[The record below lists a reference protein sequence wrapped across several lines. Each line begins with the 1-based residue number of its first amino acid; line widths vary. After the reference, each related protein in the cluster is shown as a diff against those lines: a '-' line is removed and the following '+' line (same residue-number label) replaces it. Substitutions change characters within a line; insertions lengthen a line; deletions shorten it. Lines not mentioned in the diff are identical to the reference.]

1 MRRLFARSVSQTPT
15 ASRDGRNQF
24 QQRWP
29 VAGLFIAFE
38 GGEGAG
44 KTTQSLLLAERLA
57 ELQTPHLL
65 VREPGGTELGE
76 YLREY
81 LKSERPLSPEAEL
94 LLFEA
99 ARKELVTTQIVPA
112 LEAGQVV
119 IADRFFGSTI
129 AYQGYGRGLDLQVIE
144 SLNAFAAGHATPDL
158 TILLDLSPEAGI
170 SRAMSFQISFGQDA
184 SGDLAPMGRN
194 AEGTRFEDL
203 DLGFHHRARE
213 GFLAQAEAY
222 RDSWVTLDAL
232 QPVESVREEIWRLA
246 RERLYPDEKA
256 AARPRGPR
264 IAAPQGELWP
274 QAT

>member
-1 MRRLFARSVSQTPT
+1 MP
-15 ASRDGRNQF
+15 
-24 QQRWP
+24 
-29 VAGLFIAFE
+29 GLFIAFE

-99 ARKELVTTQIVPA
+99 ARVELVSCQIVPA

-129 AYQGYGRGLDLQVIE
+129 AYQGYGRGLDLQIID
-144 SLNAFAAGHATPDL
+144 SLNRFAAGSATPDL

-170 SRAMSFQISFGQDA
+170 RRAMAFQTSFSQDA
-184 SGDLAPMGRN
+184 SGGLAPLERN
-194 AEGTRFEDL
+194 EEGTRFEDL
-203 DLGFHHRARE
+203 DLDFHNRARA
-213 GFLAQAEAY
+213 GFKELAEAQQET
-222 RDSWVTLDAL
+222 WVMIDAL
-232 QPVESVREEIWRLA
+232 GSIESVQDEIWSRT
-246 RERLYPDEKA
+246 RERLYPEEKA
-256 AARPRGPR
+256 ARARPRAPTNPV
-264 IAAPQGELWP
+264 PQGELWP

>member
-1 MRRLFARSVSQTPT
+1 M
-15 ASRDGRNQF
+15 
-24 QQRWP
+24 
-29 VAGLFIAFE
+29 AGLFIAFE

-57 ELQTPHLL
+57 ERQTPHLL

-99 ARKELVTTQIVPA
+99 ARTELVTSQILPA
-112 LEAGQVV
+112 LAAGQVV

-144 SLNAFAAGHATPDL
+144 SLNGFAAGPAAPDL

-170 SRAMSFQISFGQDA
+170 SRAMSFQTSFSPDA
-184 SGDLAPMGRN
+184 SGGLAPMQRN

-203 DLGFHHRARE
+203 DLEFHNKARE
-213 GFLAQAEAY
+213 GFRAQAEAHQ
-222 RDSWVTLDAL
+222 DKWVVIDAL
-232 QPVESVREEIWRLA
+232 GPIEDVQEEVWRLT
-246 RERLYPDEKA
+246 RERLYPDEPEAETA
-256 AARPRGPR
+256 ATAEPP
-264 IAAPQGELWP
+264 APANPVPQGELWP

>member
-1 MRRLFARSVSQTPT
+1 
-15 ASRDGRNQF
+15 
-24 QQRWP
+24 

-57 ELQTPHLL
+57 EMQTPHLL

-76 YLREY
+76 YLRDY

-119 IADRFFGSTI
+119 IADRFFGSTV
-129 AYQGYGRGLDLQVIE
+129 AYQGYGRGLDLGVIE
-144 SLNAFAAGHATPDL
+144 SLNAFAAGHAMPDL

-184 SGDLAPMGRN
+184 SGDLAPLGRN

-203 DLGFHHRARE
+203 DLEFHHRARE
-213 GFLAQAEAY
+213 GFLAQAEAH
-222 RDSWVTLDAL
+222 RDTWVTLDAL
-232 QPVESVREEIWRLA
+232 QSVERVGEEIWRLTS
-246 RERLYPDEKA
+246 ERLYPEETVTATASAKTRA
-256 AARPRGPR
+256 PK

>member
-1 MRRLFARSVSQTPT
+1 MP
-15 ASRDGRNQF
+15 
-24 QQRWP
+24 
-29 VAGLFIAFE
+29 GLFIAFE

-99 ARKELVTTQIVPA
+99 ARVELVSCQIVPA

-129 AYQGYGRGLDLQVIE
+129 AYQGYGRGLDLQLID
-144 SLNAFAAGHATPDL
+144 SLNRFAAGSAMPDL

-170 SRAMSFQISFGQDA
+170 RRAMAFQTSFSQDA
-184 SGDLAPMGRN
+184 SGGLAPLERN
-194 AEGTRFEDL
+194 EEGTRFEDL
-203 DLGFHHRARE
+203 DLDFHNRARA
-213 GFLAQAEAY
+213 GFKELAEAQQET
-222 RDSWVTLDAL
+222 WVVIDAL
-232 QPVESVREEIWRLA
+232 GAIESVQEEIWSRT
-246 RERLYPDEKA
+246 RERLYPEET
-256 AARPRGPR
+256 AARARTR
-264 IAAPQGELWP
+264 AATNPVPQGELWP